1 MSKGGKS
8 GGGDSGGGGGGSG
21 KSKLDCPSTAYSY
34 SLSVGLLPCSP
45 DIGSGYTSDGV
56 RDVSDADGDSGTIG
70 KDVPEGAFGKA
81 VGTVGNLFDGTA
93 VFLLVVFPLLPL
105 LA

>member
-21 KSKLDCPSTAYSY
+21 KSKPGCPSTVY
-34 SLSVGLLPCSP
+34 LSIGLLPCSP
-45 DIGSGYTSDGV
+45 GIGSGYTSDGV

-70 KDVPEGAFGKA
+70 KDVPEGALGKA
-81 VGTVGNLFDGTA
+81 VGIVGNLFDGTA
-93 VFLLVVFPLLPL
+93 VFLLLAFPLLPI